1 MLGAFFDDSGTH
13 AGSPVVA
20 MGGLLGTDPQ
30 WDYFAENWTALLK
43 APYPDKPPLSHFH
56 LTHCRNGL
64 GEFAGYSLA
73 ERDRLNYLFRRIF
86 LDSDFVTLAAAV
98 DNQAWHE
105 LVVGELAEQLG
116 NPLEFCFFKCVES
129 VMNTIRLRHPGE
141 PVLFFFDEGTVDR
154 IGPMAS
160 LIRSQ
165 KQIYPEIER
174 IIFAPVKKVIA
185 LQGADMIAY
194 ETYLYGY
201 EWLKQGENAVAN
213 HHFKEYLKRD
223 LSAGLI
229 FGRSQIE
236 EMIGRVREVMARTT
250 V

>member
-13 AGSPVVA
+13 AGSQVVA

-43 APYPDKPPLSHFH
+43 APYPDKPPLPHFH

-64 GEFAGYSLA
+64 REFSDYNAA
-73 ERDRLNYLFRRIF
+73 ERDHLNYRFRRIF

-98 DNQAWHE
+98 DNLAWRE
-105 LVVGELAEQLG
+105 KVTGDLVEHLG
-116 NPLEFCFFKCVES
+116 DNPLEFCLFKCVEM
-129 VMNTIRLRHPGE
+129 VMNTIRLQRPGE
-141 PVLFFFDEGTVDR
+141 PIIFFFDEGTRDR
-154 IGPMAS
+154 LGPMVA

-165 KQIYPEIER
+165 KQIYPEIQG
-174 IIFAPVKKVIA
+174 IIFAPVKEVIA

-194 ETYLYGY
+194 ETYLYGI
-201 EWLKQGENAVAN
+201 EWLKHGQNAVAN

-223 LSAGLI
+223 LSAGI
-229 FGRSQIE
+229 FLDTPRID
-236 EMIGRVREVMARTT
+236 EMITRVREIVAR